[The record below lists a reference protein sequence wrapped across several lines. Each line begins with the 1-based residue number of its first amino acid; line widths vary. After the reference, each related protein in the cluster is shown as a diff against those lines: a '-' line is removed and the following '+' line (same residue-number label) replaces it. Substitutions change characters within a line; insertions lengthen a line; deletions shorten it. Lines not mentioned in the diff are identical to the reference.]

1 MQEVEKVLGHED
13 IIKHLQNA
21 AWNETV
27 SHSYIFAGE
36 KGSGKKLLAKIF
48 AMTLQCEKH
57 EKEPCLQCSS
67 CKKAMNKNHPDI
79 IYITHE
85 KPNSIGIEDIR
96 EQLVADVAIK
106 PYTGP
111 YKIYIVD
118 EAEKMTVQAQNAL
131 LKTIEEPPEYA
142 VIILLAGNTGAL
154 LPTISSR
161 CVTLNFKPVRDD
173 VIKQYL
179 MDELHVPDYQAEVSV
194 AFAQG
199 NVGKAK
205 QIATAEDFS
214 DMMDAAFR
222 ILKKGKEIEVYEM
235 VDYIK
240 ALSEQKHTIYEYLD
254 LFLVWFRDVLMFK
267 ATHEMDGLVFRQEYR
282 FIKERADRS
291 SYEGLETIIKA
302 LETAKARLQANVNFD
317 LTMELLFLTIREN

>member
-1 MQEVEKVLGHED
+1 MQEIEKVLGHEEV
-13 IIKHLQNA
+13 IKHLQNA
-21 AWNETV
+21 AAMDKV

-36 KGSGKKLLAKIF
+36 KGSGKKLLAKLF

-57 EKEPCLQCSS
+57 GKEPCLQCSS
-67 CKKAMNKNHPDI
+67 CKKAMNRNQPDI
-79 IYITHE
+79 IYVTHE

-96 EQLVADVAIK
+96 EQLIADVDIK

-131 LKTIEEPPEYA
+131 LKTIEEPPAYA
-142 VIILLAGNTGAL
+142 VIILLVNNAAAL
-154 LPTISSR
+154 LPTIASR
-161 CVTLNFKPVRDD
+161 CVTLNFKPVRDE
-173 VIKQYL
+173 VIKKYL
-179 MDELHVPDYQAEVSV
+179 MEELHVPDYQAEVSV

-205 QIATAEDFS
+205 QIATAEDFTEI
-214 DMMDAAFR
+214 MDVAFR
-222 ILKKGKEIEVYEM
+222 ILKKGRDMEVYEM
-235 VDYIK
+235 VDAIK
-240 ALSEQKHTIYEYLD
+240 LLSEQKHTVYEYLD

-267 ATHEMDGLVFRQEYR
+267 ATRQMDGLVFKQEYND
-282 FIKERADRS
+282 IKRRADVS

-302 LETAKARLQANVNFD
+302 IETAKQRLQANVNFD